1 MQRKEVEALACLEGV
16 LLAPEWTRS
25 KTIFKSDCTSVIQVV
40 CRLGVDKSQLA
51 FIVNDIKHVSRM
63 LAEVRFQHVRREQN
77 EIAHELAQLAK
88 CTSHSAVWH
97 VQVPQFVELL
107 IAKDYI
113 MFHE

>member
-1 MQRKEVEALACLEGV
+1 MNAKEVEALACLEGV
-16 LLAPEWTRS
+16 SLAAEWSRS
-25 KTIFKSDCTSVIQVV
+25 KAIIESNCSTVVLAV
-40 CRLGVDKSQLA
+40 CRPGVDKSQLA
-51 FIVNDIKHVSRM
+51 FIVNDIKYELSL
-63 LAEVRFQHVRREQN
+63 LAGVRFQFVRREQN
-77 EIAHELAQLAK
+77 EIAHELTQLAK